1 MSNLVNY
8 DKNISIELAP
18 FQILSNDD
26 IEKNKQGK
34 NNHGY
39 TAS

>member
-8 DKNISIELAP
+8 GKNISIELAP
-18 FQILSNDD
+18 FQILSYDY